1 MSYSRKE
8 TKTVDN
14 IIDLWFAISEGIMV
28 VVPLFIMV
36 LIVRAFEI
44 GKEFL
49 HGKKCKR
56 RYIF

>member
-8 TKTVDN
+8 IKT
-14 IIDLWFAISEGIMV
+14 IDKFNDFCFITGFGILL

-36 LIVRAFEI
+36 LLVRAFEI

-56 RYIF
+56 

>member
-1 MSYSRKE
+1 MNYSEK
-8 TKTVDN
+8 KITVIDK
-14 IIDLWFAISEGIMV
+14 IADLWFAISVGIMV
-28 VVPLFIMV
+28 VLPLFIIV

-56 RYIF
+56 

>member
-8 TKTVDN
+8 IKT
-14 IIDLWFAISEGIMV
+14 IDKFNDLCFAISVGIMV

-56 RYIF
+56 

>member
-14 IIDLWFAISEGIMV
+14 FIDLCFSISVGIMV

-56 RYIF
+56 

>member
-8 TKTVDN
+8 TKTVDKITN
-14 IIDLWFAISEGIMV
+14 LCFAISVGI
-28 VVPLFIMV
+28 IV
-36 LIVRAFEI
+36 LLVRAFEI

-56 RYIF
+56 

>member
-8 TKTVDN
+8 TKTVDK
-14 IIDLWFAISEGIMV
+14 IYDLCFAISMGIIV
-28 VVPLFIMV
+28 FIPLFIIV
-36 LIVRAFEI
+36 LIVRTFEI

-56 RYIF
+56 

>member
-14 IIDLWFAISEGIMV
+14 FIDLCFIISVFIM

-56 RYIF
+56 

>member
-1 MSYSRKE
+1 MNYSRKE

-14 IIDLWFAISEGIMV
+14 FIDLCFAVSVGIMV
-28 VVPLFIMV
+28 VLPLFIIV

-44 GKEFL
+44 GKEIL

-56 RYIF
+56 

>member
-8 TKTVDN
+8 TKTKTIDN
-14 IIDLWFAISEGIMV
+14 FTDLCFAISIGIMV
-28 VVPLFIMV
+28 VVPLFIIV
-36 LIVRAFEI
+36 LLVRAFEI

-56 RYIF
+56 

>member
-8 TKTVDN
+8 TKTIDK
-14 IIDLWFAISEGIMV
+14 ITDLWFAISVGIMV
-28 VVPLFIMV
+28 VLPLFIIV
-36 LIVRAFEI
+36 LLVRAFEI

-56 RYIF
+56 

>member
-14 IIDLWFAISEGIMV
+14 FIDSCFAISVGIMV
-28 VVPLFIMV
+28 VIPLFIMV
-36 LIVRAFEI
+36 LIIRAFEI

-56 RYIF
+56 

>member
-8 TKTVDN
+8 IKTVDN
-14 IIDLWFAISEGIMV
+14 VIDLCFAISVGIMV

-44 GKEFL
+44 EKEFL

-56 RYIF
+56 

>member
-8 TKTVDN
+8 TKT
-14 IIDLWFAISEGIMV
+14 IDKITESVGIMV
-28 VVPLFIMV
+28 VLPLFIIV
-36 LIVRAFEI
+36 LLVRAFEI

-56 RYIF
+56 

>member
-14 IIDLWFAISEGIMV
+14 IIDLCFAISVG
-28 VVPLFIMV
+28 IMV

-56 RYIF
+56 

>member
-8 TKTVDN
+8 TKTVDK
-14 IIDLWFAISEGIMV
+14 ITDLCFAISVGIMML
-28 VVPLFIMV
+28 PLIVIV
-36 LIVRAFEI
+36 LLVRAFEI

-56 RYIF
+56 

>member
-8 TKTVDN
+8 IKTVDK
-14 IIDLWFAISEGIMV
+14 ITDLLFAISVGIMV
-28 VVPLFIMV
+28 VLPLFIIV

-56 RYIF
+56 

>member
-1 MSYSRKE
+1 MSYSKKKI
-8 TKTVDN
+8 KTVDKF
-14 IIDLWFAISEGIMV
+14 IDLCFAISVGIVV

-56 RYIF
+56 